1 MTAKVEKADIGVL
14 ADMGVLYNL
23 SKPDMLQKLSRG
35 GLTHLTKYHL
45 AKIME
50 AAIHE
55 SPRRDRSLVLT
66 GLEMFERE
74 ADGSLVGRT
83 EPLSW
88 IDWPEFGHLQQYN
101 LPATVEGS
109 NTSKARLI
117 DHVAAVLRHGT
128 TKQLKDAIQNSFL
141 TFLSQLIGFNVD
153 SFDPSQ
159 ALMMYG
165 IDSLSGVSC
174 QYWFH
179 KGTRL
184 HIRVEFEWLT
194 SRYRAWSRRDRR
206 RVSGRKFN

>member
-1 MTAKVEKADIGVL
+1 MSSCISSRDTGVSDDYDCKADIGVL

-50 AAIHE
+50 AALLE

-66 GLEMFERE
+66 GLNMFERE

-88 IDWPEFGHLQQYN
+88 IDWPEFGHLQQYK
-101 LPATVEGS
+101 LPTNVDGS
-109 NTSKARLI
+109 NTSKLQLRDQI
-117 DHVAAVLRHGT
+117 AAMHRNGMTRPVR
-128 TKQLKDAIQNSFL
+128 DAIKNSFL
-141 TFLSQLIGFNVD
+141 TFLSQLLGFGVD
-153 SFDPSQ
+153 AFDPSQ

-179 KGTRL
+179 KGTR
-184 HIRVEFEWLT
+184 T
-194 SRYRAWSRRDRR
+194 S
-206 RVSGRKFN
+206 